1 MTWDLDA
8 TPRVA
13 WVAVQVA
20 PTGWLYQPLKSGPR
34 ESCAAIPVGASASIL
49 STLVVTVIEPA
60 SFAAVHDFVKPAF
73 GPGIVIAGWHP
84 ESTEVASVTVQC
96 RTMLLPWVLP
106 RYQPLFPLI
115 PST

>member
-34 ESCAAIPVGASASIL
+34 ESCAAIPVGGSASIL
-49 STLVVTVIEPA
+49 IGWVVVSIHVP
-60 SFAAVHDFVKPAF
+60 SFSCTWHVRVVPVF
-73 GPGIVIAGWHP
+73 GPGTCVGP
-84 ESTEVASVTVQC
+84 QF
-96 RTMLLPWVLP
+96 LLSMTGTLSDQFKTTKLP
-106 RYQPLFPLI
+106 Y
-115 PST
+115 